1 MKGVTARAIIGGG
14 EAGTAIA
21 ETTVLGRVGARD
33 KHPNLPV
40 LPPPVGASHW
50 PTGRNQ
56 PEARGHGNP
65 VIRRWRGKCQ
75 VGRQATEARPVGR
88 VLPTSWLAG

>member
-1 MKGVTARAIIGGG
+1 MELSGPVKGVTARAIIGGG

-33 KHPNLPV
+33 KHPNLPL

-50 PTGRNQ
+50 PK
-56 PEARGHGNP
+56 PARSQGPREPSDEEVEGQMP
-65 VIRRWRGKCQ
+65 SG
-75 VGRQATEARPVGR
+75 
-88 VLPTSWLAG
+88 